1 MPLTR
6 MERKLVPALVEFER
20 TRMID
25 MQSLRLAIA
34 FGMIERISPV
44 PLRGS
49 SGAFLDHALSHKGRS
64 LVEKALKEDSGIIPE
79 NATGVD
85 NLQE

>member
-6 MERKLVPALVEFER
+6 IERKLVPALVEFER

-25 MQSLRLAIA
+25 VQALRLAVA

-64 LVEKALKEDSGIIPE
+64 LIDRALKEDPGIIPE
-79 NATGVD
+79 NTTGVD
-85 NLQE
+85 NLHE